1 MAKQVREFM
10 VQILVKGAVKTAR
23 VMYSI
28 CDSENPGLSIKEG
41 NLEYADINFES
52 GVDSELTRIESRIK
66 TEEGIS

>member
-10 VQILVKGAVKTAR
+10 VQILVKGEAKTAR

-41 NLEYADINFES
+41 NLEYKDMDYES
-52 GVDSELTRIESRIK
+52 GVNTELIGIESKIK
-66 TEEGIS
+66 TEEGIT